1 MNKLF
6 YFLIP
11 ATLLI
16 SCGGDK
22 KATEENTEATDT
34 TAMEGMYKA
43 GDEITEDGA
52 MDNQQLL
59 EAMLGKD
66 SMEVK
71 LTAKVNSVCQ
81 AKGCWMRLDM
91 GEKSNE
97 LMVKFKDYA
106 FFVPKDVAGK
116 NATVQ
121 GWIKVDTMSVADQ
134 KHYAEDA
141 GKSKEEIEKITEPKV
156 ELTFEANGVLI
167 K

>member
-11 ATLLI
+11 ATLFI
-16 SCGGDK
+16 SCGGEKPADE
-22 KATEENTEATDT
+22 KAEGTDT
-34 TAMEGMYKA
+34 TKMEAMYKA
-43 GDEITEDGA
+43 GDEITPDGA

-59 EAMLGKD
+59 ESMLGKD

-71 LTAKVNSVCQ
+71 LTAKINSVCQ

-91 GEKSNE
+91 GKKADE
-97 LMVKFKDYA
+97 LMVTFKDYA

-121 GWIKVDTMSVADQ
+121 GWIKVDTMSVEEQ

-141 GKSKEEIEKITEPKV
+141 KKSKEEIAKITEPKV